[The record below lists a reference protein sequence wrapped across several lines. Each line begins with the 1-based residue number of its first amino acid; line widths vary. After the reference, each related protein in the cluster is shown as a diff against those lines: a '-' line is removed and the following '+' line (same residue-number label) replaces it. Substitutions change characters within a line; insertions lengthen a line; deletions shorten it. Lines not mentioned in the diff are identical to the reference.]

1 MWCVLSMCR
10 SLQVLGGEVDAM
22 SMQMSETKRECV
34 GSERTTE
41 GVRIVV
47 RPTYEVEKSDP
58 SSRQWLF
65 SYRILVANEGT
76 EPVQLLK
83 RRWEIVDSH
92 GERESVAGP
101 GVVGKT
107 PRLKPGEKFEYSSYC
122 PLRTNWGTME
132 GAYGFK
138 TEGGRE
144 FEAEVGRFILIGPEM
159 RGR

>member
-1 MWCVLSMCR
+1 M
-10 SLQVLGGEVDAM
+10 AM
-22 SMQMSETKRECV
+22 QTSEAKRECV

-47 RPTYEVEKSDP
+47 RPKYEVEKSDP

-65 SYRILVANEGT
+65 SYRILVANDGGA
-76 EPVQLLK
+76 PVQLLT
-83 RRWEIVDSH
+83 RRWEIVDAH
-92 GERESVAGP
+92 GERERVEGP

-107 PRLKPGEKFEYSSYC
+107 PRLKPGESFEYSSYC

-138 TEGGRE
+138 TDEGRV
-144 FEAEVGRFILIGPEM
+144 FEAEVGRFFLVGPAIK
-159 RGR
+159 GR

>member
-1 MWCVLSMCR
+1 MT
-10 SLQVLGGEVDAM
+10 
-22 SMQMSETKRECV
+22 MQASQSKKDCV

-47 RPTYEVEKSDP
+47 RPEYMSDKSDP

-65 SYRILVANEGT
+65 SYRILVANEGP
-76 EPVQLLK
+76 ESVQLLA
-83 RRWEIVDSH
+83 RRWEIVDAH

-107 PRLKPGEKFEYSSYC
+107 PRLEPGEAFEYTSFC

-132 GAYGFK
+132 GAYEFR
-138 TEGGRE
+138 TDEGRT
-144 FEAEVGRFILIGPEM
+144 FEAEVGRFILVGPAM
-159 RGR
+159 PGR

>member
-1 MWCVLSMCR
+1 
-10 SLQVLGGEVDAM
+10 M

-41 GVRIVV
+41 GVHIVV

-92 GERESVAGP
+92 GSARA
-101 GVVGKT
+101 
-107 PRLKPGEKFEYSSYC
+107 
-122 PLRTNWGTME
+122 W
-132 GAYGFK
+132 
-138 TEGGRE
+138 
-144 FEAEVGRFILIGPEM
+144 
-159 RGR
+159 RGRGWWGRRRG